1 MAIEK
6 MSLVNIAGL
15 MDELDATL
23 KRCCESGCFHIEPAG
38 NSPDSAM
45 KPLSEKNEYD
55 RPLKELAQLSAQLG
69 ITLKETDF
77 TDCDLSAPQDFN
89 SLFEKYNIPFS
100 ELNTK
105 RLELTQR
112 ISELGGAV
120 RQIDHLKGMHSDFQQ
135 LFSMKYVSVR
145 IGKLPV
151 DNLPIITRISSLSPL
166 KREKASAGECI
177 SSLNVINSV
186 LMISST
192 QCILKGYGYRPMYQ
206 ATQTKPWKS

>member
-1 MAIEK
+1 

-89 SLFEKYNIPFS
+89 SLFEKYNTPFS

-105 RLELTQR
+105 RLGTYPAHLRAWRSGQTNRPPERYAQR
-112 ISELGGAV
+112 
-120 RQIDHLKGMHSDFQQ
+120 
-135 LFSMKYVSVR
+135 
-145 IGKLPV
+145 
-151 DNLPIITRISSLSPL
+151 LSAAFL
-166 KREKASAGECI
+166 NEVCFRSYRKAACG
-177 SSLNVINSV
+177 
-186 LMISST
+186 
-192 QCILKGYGYRPMYQ
+192 
-206 ATQTKPWKS
+206 

>member
-1 MAIEK
+1 

-77 TDCDLSAPQDFN
+77 TVTCQLRRILTPCLKSIIPLSA
-89 SLFEKYNIPFS
+89 SLIQS
-100 ELNTK
+100 GWSLLSVSQS
-105 RLELTQR
+105 LEGR
-112 ISELGGAV
+112 
-120 RQIDHLKGMHSDFQQ
+120 SD
-135 LFSMKYVSVR
+135 K
-145 IGKLPV
+145 
-151 DNLPIITRISSLSPL
+151 
-166 KREKASAGECI
+166 
-177 SSLNVINSV
+177 
-186 LMISST
+186 
-192 QCILKGYGYRPMYQ
+192 
-206 ATQTKPWKS
+206 

>member
-77 TDCDLSAPQDFN
+77 TDRILTPCMNSIISLSARLIQSRW
-89 SLFEKYNIPFS
+89 SLLS
-100 ELNTK
+100 VSQS
-105 RLELTQR
+105 LEGR
-112 ISELGGAV
+112 
-120 RQIDHLKGMHSDFQQ
+120 SD
-135 LFSMKYVSVR
+135 K
-145 IGKLPV
+145 
-151 DNLPIITRISSLSPL
+151 
-166 KREKASAGECI
+166 
-177 SSLNVINSV
+177 
-186 LMISST
+186 
-192 QCILKGYGYRPMYQ
+192 
-206 ATQTKPWKS
+206 

>member
-1 MAIEK
+1 

-89 SLFEKYNIPFS
+89 SLRHRNI
-100 ELNTK
+100 
-105 RLELTQR
+105 
-112 ISELGGAV
+112 
-120 RQIDHLKGMHSDFQQ
+120 
-135 LFSMKYVSVR
+135 
-145 IGKLPV
+145 
-151 DNLPIITRISSLSPL
+151 
-166 KREKASAGECI
+166 
-177 SSLNVINSV
+177 
-186 LMISST
+186 
-192 QCILKGYGYRPMYQ
+192 
-206 ATQTKPWKS
+206 

>member
-89 SLFEKYNIPFS
+89 SLFEKYNTPFS

-135 LFSMKYVSVR
+135 LFSMKYVSCLWITCR
-145 IGKLPV
+145 SLTIM
-151 DNLPIITRISSLSPL
+151 TRISSLSHL
-166 KREKASAGECI
+166 KREKASVGECI

-206 ATQTKPWKS
+206 ATQTKPWES

>member
-1 MAIEK
+1 

-77 TDCDLSAPQDFN
+77 TPCLKSIIPLSA
-89 SLFEKYNIPFS
+89 SLIQSGWSLLSVSQN
-100 ELNTK
+100 
-105 RLELTQR
+105 LEGR
-112 ISELGGAV
+112 
-120 RQIDHLKGMHSDFQQ
+120 SD
-135 LFSMKYVSVR
+135 K
-145 IGKLPV
+145 
-151 DNLPIITRISSLSPL
+151 
-166 KREKASAGECI
+166 
-177 SSLNVINSV
+177 
-186 LMISST
+186 
-192 QCILKGYGYRPMYQ
+192 
-206 ATQTKPWKS
+206 

>member
-89 SLFEKYNIPFS
+89 SLFEKYNTPFS

-120 RQIDHLKGMHSDFQQ
+120 RQIDLSLIH
-135 LFSMKYVSVR
+135 
-145 IGKLPV
+145 
-151 DNLPIITRISSLSPL
+151 IS
-166 KREKASAGECI
+166 E
-177 SSLNVINSV
+177 
-186 LMISST
+186 
-192 QCILKGYGYRPMYQ
+192 PMRH
-206 ATQTKPWKS
+206 

>member
-77 TDCDLSAPQDFN
+77 TDCDPSAPQDFN
-89 SLFEKYNIPFS
+89 SLFEKYNTPFS

-151 DNLPIITRISSLSPL
+151 DNLPKLDYYDENFFFVPFETGKSFWL
-166 KREKASAGECI
+166 G
-177 SSLNVINSV
+177 NVF
-186 LMISST
+186 
-192 QCILKGYGYRPMYQ
+192 RP
-206 ATQTKPWKS
+206 

>member
-69 ITLKETDF
+69 ITLRKLILLTA
-77 TDCDLSAPQDFN
+77 TCQLRRILTPCLKSIIPLSA
-89 SLFEKYNIPFS
+89 SLIQS
-100 ELNTK
+100 GWSLLSVSQS
-105 RLELTQR
+105 LEGR
-112 ISELGGAV
+112 
-120 RQIDHLKGMHSDFQQ
+120 SD
-135 LFSMKYVSVR
+135 K
-145 IGKLPV
+145 
-151 DNLPIITRISSLSPL
+151 
-166 KREKASAGECI
+166 
-177 SSLNVINSV
+177 
-186 LMISST
+186 
-192 QCILKGYGYRPMYQ
+192 
-206 ATQTKPWKS
+206 

>member
-15 MDELDATL
+15 MDELDANI

-55 RPLKELAQLSAQLG
+55 RPLKERAQLSAQLG

-89 SLFEKYNIPFS
+89 SLFEKYNTLSASLIQS
-100 ELNTK
+100 GWSLLSVSQS
-105 RLELTQR
+105 LEGR
-112 ISELGGAV
+112 
-120 RQIDHLKGMHSDFQQ
+120 SD
-135 LFSMKYVSVR
+135 K
-145 IGKLPV
+145 
-151 DNLPIITRISSLSPL
+151 
-166 KREKASAGECI
+166 
-177 SSLNVINSV
+177 
-186 LMISST
+186 
-192 QCILKGYGYRPMYQ
+192 
-206 ATQTKPWKS
+206 